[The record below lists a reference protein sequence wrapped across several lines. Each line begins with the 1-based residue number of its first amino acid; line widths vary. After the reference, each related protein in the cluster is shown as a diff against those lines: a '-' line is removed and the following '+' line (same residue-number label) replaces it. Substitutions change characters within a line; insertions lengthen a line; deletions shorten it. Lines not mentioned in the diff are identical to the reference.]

1 MGSLAQ
7 VQGDEEG
14 VLGRPTF
21 VLCLSRTT
29 LHYPGNTDKCV
40 FLSSMLGYPFPHRAL
55 TTVLTPQI
63 VK

>member
-21 VLCLSRTT
+21 VLYLFRTT
-29 LHYPGNTDKCV
+29 LYYSNNTDKCV
-40 FLSSMLGYPFPHRAL
+40 FLSSMLGYPFPHRVPITAL
-55 TTVLTPQI
+55 TP
-63 VK
+63 